1 MSCLMFGLPSA
12 AARMVTSYVRPQPLP
27 GPCVSAAIVY
37 GPSFLYLL
45 VSTVMPASR
54 FRSCEYCDA
63 AAGAVGAAAAAVVGF
78 AAAAAVVGAVVA
90 AAAGDAAGLAAAV
103 GAVVAAGAAGAVVAA
118 GAAVVGFGA
127 AGAAVP
133 ATGGLVGVAGVEVQA
148 LARSAPTVSKLY
160 TRFISTPR
168 YRTRLMP
175 HERPSG

>member
-90 AAAGDAAGLAAAV
+90 AAAGLAAAV

-175 HERPSG
+175 HERPSGR

>member
-78 AAAAAVVGAVVA
+78 AAAAAVV
-90 AAAGDAAGLAAAV
+90 AAAV

>member
-63 AAGAVGAAAAAVVGF
+63 AAGAVGAA
-78 AAAAAVVGAVVA
+78 
-90 AAAGDAAGLAAAV
+90 
-103 GAVVAAGAAGAVVAA
+103 

>member
-12 AARMVTSYVRPQPLP
+12 AARRVTSYVRPQPLP

-37 GPSFLYLL
+37 GPSFLYLV

-103 GAVVAAGAAGAVVAA
+103 GAVVAAGAA
-118 GAAVVGFGA
+118 
-127 AGAAVP
+127 VP

>member
-54 FRSCEYCDA
+54 FKSCEYCDA
-63 AAGAVGAAAAAVVGF
+63 AGAVVGF
-78 AAAAAVVGAVVA
+78 AAAAAAVGAVVA
-90 AAAGDAAGLAAAV
+90 AATGDAAGLAAAV
-103 GAVVAAGAAGAVVAA
+103 GAVVAA

-133 ATGGLVGVAGVEVQA
+133 ATGGLVG
-148 LARSAPTVSKLY
+148 
-160 TRFISTPR
+160 
-168 YRTRLMP
+168 
-175 HERPSG
+175 

>member
-103 GAVVAAGAAGAVVAA
+103 GAVVAAGAA
-118 GAAVVGFGA
+118 VVGFGA